1 MRFYVLIAVIFFMA
15 AGASEADSADRTQ
28 SVRDIYTL
36 GSGDRVK
43 VTVYGETDLSGVFEV
58 SGAGTLAYP
67 LIGDVEAGGKTI
79 SELEKKIVA
88 KLANGYLRKPRVSI
102 EVTNYRPFYIL
113 GEVKRPGSYAYV
125 EGMKIVNAVAMSGGF
140 TYRARKQKFLV
151 RRAGA
156 PKDSETEA
164 KPDDLLYPGDVIRVP
179 ERFF

>member
-1 MRFYVLIAVIFFMA
+1 MRFYVIMAMIFFLA
-15 AGASEADSADRTQ
+15 AGATAAESTERKS

-43 VTVYGETDLSGVFEV
+43 VTVYGEHDLSGTFEI
-58 SGAGTLAYP
+58 SGTGAIAYP
-67 LIGDVEAGGKTI
+67 LIGEVEAGGKTVR
-79 SELEKKIVA
+79 ELETAITR
-88 KLANGYLRKPRVSI
+88 KLRDGYLRKPRVGI
-102 EVTNYRPFYIL
+102 EVINYRPFYIL

-140 TYRARKQKFLV
+140 TYRARKQELYV

-156 PKDSETEA
+156 PKDSEVEA
-164 KPDDLLYPGDVIRVP
+164 NPDDLLYPGDVIRVP

>member
-1 MRFYVLIAVIFFMA
+1 MRLYVLNAVLFFIA
-15 AGASEADSADRTQ
+15 AGACEADSADRTQ

-43 VTVYGETDLSGVFEV
+43 VTVYGEDDLSGVFEV
-58 SGAGTLAYP
+58 SGTGSIAYR
-67 LIGDVEAGGKTI
+67 LIGEVEAGGKTI
-79 SELEKKIVA
+79 RELEKKVVT
-88 KLANGYLRKPRVSI
+88 KLADGYLRKPRVSI

-113 GEVKRPGSYAYV
+113 GEVKRPCSYAYV
-125 EGMKIVNAVAMSGGF
+125 EGMKIVNAVAMSGDF
-140 TYRARKQKFLV
+140 PIQRFLV

-164 KPDDLLYPGDVIRVP
+164 KPDDFLYPGDVIRVP